1 MTDTAPS
8 APPPPAAAPAAPEP
22 RKRVL
27 WAVVA
32 AVVAVFAVGLVLYAW
47 RLPPFTG
54 HVQRTD
60 NAYVRGQVT
69 IISPQVSGYVT
80 AVPVQDFQRVQQ
92 GQLLA
97 QVDDRT
103 YRQSWNRPRPP
114 CTPQRRPCPT
124 RPKARRPRA
133 EPWPSNAPRSPP
145 PRPP

>member
-1 MTDTAPS
+1 M
-8 APPPPAAAPAAPEP
+8 
-22 RKRVL
+22 
-27 WAVVA
+27 VA
-32 AVVAVFAVGLVLYAW
+32 AIVAVFAVGLVLYAW

-97 QVDDRT
+97 HVDDLT
-103 YRQSWNRPRPP
+103 YRQRLEQAEAALHSAAAALSNSTQSQASARGAV
-114 CTPQRRPCPT
+114 QRRVVSAQEALAFS
-124 RPKARRPRA
+124 RG
-133 EPWPSNAPRSPP
+133 SP
-145 PRPP
+145 